1 MISSSSFSSC
11 NLLRGIPQRP
21 QKMMMIPGWWR
32 VNLVSQ
38 HVVPKGC
45 KVSPLQSSSHSC
57 WAAKKAGYQHG
68 KEEEDEEA
76 PAAEE
81 TLAGQMQ
88 EKSHHLPLLDKFQQ
102 QLQDNNDGSDNS
114 TGGCYSGSL
123 EGSPAAA
130 TGSVFGAVTL
140 ITGTSVGAGI
150 LALPATT
157 APAGFVPSA
166 VVMGLS
172 WGFLLLEALLLAEV
186 NVALMMRQRQT
197 GEKLHSEVLSLR
209 TMAEQTLGPL
219 GGAFTTVTYLMLSY
233 TLLVA
238 YIAKSGE
245 MLSLM
250 FNVPISFGAAVFTF
264 AFGGIICFGGNDTV
278 DDINQAL
285 TTLLVGFF
293 LLIVAGGMSAADW
306 SGLEHMDWAM
316 APQTIP
322 IMILALVYHDLTP
335 VLCAHL
341 GGDKDRI
348 RKSIVLGSMV
358 PLVMFLLWDAVALC
372 LVPVSGSQDSVDVLI
387 SFGGTGLAFV
397 IEAFSLLAVATSFIG
412 TVLGLSEF
420 LVEQLGKAQT
430 SMSRRGRSIRR
441 HQVVYLGSQPISKW
455 LKRNGIRA
463 CATLL
468 MLVPPLVASY
478 IVSDAFYSA
487 SNFAGAYGMTSL
499 YGVIP
504 PAMAWTLHRSGSL
517 LSERS
522 KEVLEPKP
530 SQQPI
535 VVPGGKLTLAGI
547 GACACVVILGQIV
560 LDLPELS
567 TGTDPNLV
575 LTTVGHEE
583 NLLNANTYVNHNL

>member
-1 MISSSSFSSC
+1 MGLS
-11 NLLRGIPQRP
+11 
-21 QKMMMIPGWWR
+21 MMGWCR
-32 VNLVSQ
+32 
-38 HVVPKGC
+38 
-45 KVSPLQSSSHSC
+45 
-57 WAAKKAGYQHG
+57 
-68 KEEEDEEA
+68 
-76 PAAEE
+76 
-81 TLAGQMQ
+81 QMQ
-88 EKSHHLPLLDKFQQ
+88 EKSHHLPLVDKFQQ

-114 TGGCYSGSL
+114 AGGSDGSL
-123 EGSPAAA
+123 EGSPAAV

-264 AFGGIICFGGNDTV
+264 AFGGIICFGGNHTV

-372 LVPVSGSQDSVDVLI
+372 LMPVSGSQDSVDVL
-387 SFGGTGLAFV
+387 V
-397 IEAFSLLAVATSFIG
+397 RCSLL
-412 TVLGLSEF
+412 L
-420 LVEQLGKAQT
+420 
-430 SMSRRGRSIRR
+430 
-441 HQVVYLGSQPISKW
+441 QPSCC
-455 LKRNGIRA
+455 NCFG
-463 CATLL
+463 
-468 MLVPPLVASY
+468 
-478 IVSDAFYSA
+478 
-487 SNFAGAYGMTSL
+487 
-499 YGVIP
+499 
-504 PAMAWTLHRSGSL
+504 
-517 LSERS
+517 
-522 KEVLEPKP
+522 
-530 SQQPI
+530 
-535 VVPGGKLTLAGI
+535 
-547 GACACVVILGQIV
+547 
-560 LDLPELS
+560 
-567 TGTDPNLV
+567 
-575 LTTVGHEE
+575 
-583 NLLNANTYVNHNL
+583 